1 MYLIYCFIRSEQT
14 VHYGYSTTEASTP
27 VAEEGDSNSYYNVN
41 DLSYNVDD
49 YSNKELKIPPEGIKW
64 TTNGQSEQIHN
75 DEFLSSGSVGGSGG
89 GSYGQNSYYDL
100 KSRYPTG
107 HAIYYRPSITKPK
120 KLYQPLKELDQFNE
134 KTITQYPISSNK
146 NWKNIGVLPLIKL
159 GILKLKM
166 IGFLQLMFLIGFK
179 FKLFLIALFF
189 KFILLLKLMKFF
201 KILILPVYIFSL
213 LPILTSIYNRMVN
226 VQASNRPS
234 GSSPSGSS
242 SFSSLPG
249 LMSGGGF
256 SSGSSSGGTRLP
268 VSSGGSIGDSLLP
281 VSSGSS
287 SGGIRLPGLTD
298 STLVPGS
305 SRESS
310 RDRNG
315 N

>member
-1 MYLIYCFIRSEQT
+1 MYLIYFFIRSEQII
-14 VHYGYSTTEASTP
+14 HYGYSTTEASTP

-41 DLSYNVDD
+41 DLSYNADD
-49 YSNKELKIPPEGIKW
+49 YTYKEVKIAPEDIKW
-64 TTNGQSEQIHN
+64 TTNGQLEQIQM
-75 DEFLSSGSVGGSGG
+75 DEFSPSGSVGGSGS

-107 HAIYYRPSITKPK
+107 HINYYRQSITKPK
-120 KLYQPLKELDQFNE
+120 KLYQPLKGLGQPHK
-134 KTITQYPISSNK
+134 KTIPQYPISSK
-146 NWKNIGVLPLIKL
+146 MDWKNIGVLPLIKL

-179 FKLFLIALFF
+179 FKLFMIALFF

-213 LPILTSIYNRMVN
+213 LPTLTSMYNRMVN
-226 VQASNRPS
+226 MQASNGPS
-234 GSSPSGSS
+234 GSSSSGSS

-249 LMSGGGF
+249 LMSSGGF
-256 SSGSSSGGTRLP
+256 SSGSSGGGTRLP
-268 VSSGGSIGDSLLP
+268 VSSSGFSGGTLLP

-298 STLVPGS
+298 GT
-305 SRESS
+305 
-310 RDRNG
+310 
-315 N
+315 